1 MTKLKITVERIDG
14 YCNMP
19 MLVGDYFYVD
29 DYKLKIPGEKGICMW
44 ALSSIIP
51 LVPLINEQDCLSD
64 DHWAK
69 KVEHIACPDPKG
81 KVIYRVEPISDDQD

>member
-1 MTKLKITVERIDG
+1 MAKLKITVERIDG

-19 MLVGDYFYVD
+19 MLVGDSFYVE
-29 DYKLKIPGEKGICMW
+29 DYKLKIPEGKGICMW
-44 ALSSIIP
+44 AIQSIIP
-51 LVPLINEQDCLSD
+51 LIPLINEQESLSD

-81 KVIYRVEPISDDQD
+81 KVIYRVERACDDKD